1 MTSEEAIEAMQVRL
15 TERELGGK
23 KINYRLNN
31 RVFSRQRY
39 RGEPIPFVY
48 KEASSDKLQATK
60 DGET

>member
-1 MTSEEAIEAMQVRL
+1 MTSEEAISAMQSRL
-15 TERELGGK
+15 AERGVGGK

-48 KEASSDKLQATK
+48 KENQDTSSSH
-60 DGET
+60 

>member
-1 MTSEEAIEAMQVRL
+1 MQARL
-15 TERELGGK
+15 GEREVGGK

-48 KEASSDKLQATK
+48 KENQDTSSSH
-60 DGET
+60 